1 MIENVNVTSK
11 ANAASQYGSQKTIE
25 DTSLADVKMKSTSE
39 DATPVTLC
47 KRLSTH
53 QHTESNL
60 CQDPPQIESHDANR

>member
-25 DTSLADVKMKSTSE
+25 NTSIADAKITSE

>member
-25 DTSLADVKMKSTSE
+25 NTSIADAKITSE

-53 QHTESNL
+53 
-60 CQDPPQIESHDANR
+60 